1 MVTQYHYTNILS
13 EQDLNGDLNSD
24 LDGDFNED
32 LNDNLNS
39 DVNVNL
45 KINQWTEHFHHACLE
60 KLKSRDFH
68 KVVLNIYE
76 SLSNEEKSDKYI
88 IKSFNHYIDKWH
100 YTPNEAWSIVWINFG
115 NYLDCRFPHDKY
127 PEILKIYNCL

>member
-13 EQDLNGDLNSD
+13 EQDLNGDFSEELTDNS
-24 LDGDFNED
+24 FETE
-32 LNDNLNS
+32 ND
-39 DVNVNL
+39 DI
-45 KINQWTEHFHHACLE
+45 KISQWMRHIHHDCLE
-60 KLKSRDFH
+60 KHDSRDFH

-76 SLSNEEKSDKYI
+76 SLSNEEKRDKYI
-88 IKSFNHYIDKWH
+88 VKNFNHYIDKWH

-115 NYLDCRFPHDKY
+115 HYLDCRFPHDKY